1 MAIELKKQESLLSQI
16 HSEMSVGSVVKHREE
31 QLWEAQRI
39 VTQLKRKLRHQ
50 PVNASSLSAKAEAIS
65 QTPPVETSA
74 EPQDEL
80 RLELALPQSQP
91 GSPPEEVEPVP
102 ITEPAKE
109 PVDSD
114 ISESGSPT
122 EACQHVNT
130 IEAESQ
136 EDVTEPP
143 MKTPVVLDS
152 EKELELMLKMENLE
166 RETAIDQLQKAIEKE
181 RGSVERLQELLA
193 ETISTWTDSSDEEE
207 TTESGE
213 EEQQQQIL
221 AEIFRENRQLEEQN
235 VVLQTQIEEAREAC
249 LQYRVQLRVHD
260 EKIQL
265 GVVSV

>member
-143 MKTPVVLDS
+143 MVNSMTIFLSCDIIREYNFFFYRFRKCRKRGCCVLVRYSILDVTIHNTGLFCFFLKTKP
-152 EKELELMLKMENLE
+152 N
-166 RETAIDQLQKAIEKE
+166 
-181 RGSVERLQELLA
+181 
-193 ETISTWTDSSDEEE
+193 
-207 TTESGE
+207 
-213 EEQQQQIL
+213 
-221 AEIFRENRQLEEQN
+221 
-235 VVLQTQIEEAREAC
+235 
-249 LQYRVQLRVHD
+249 
-260 EKIQL
+260 
-265 GVVSV
+265 